1 MSFDIIFA
9 KNIIADGSYSFD
21 YLIKAYNKFNRL
33 NDTDAD
39 RSK

>member
-1 MSFDIIFA
+1 MSFDIICA
-9 KNIIADGSYSFD
+9 KNIITDGSYSFD

-39 RSK
+39 RSE